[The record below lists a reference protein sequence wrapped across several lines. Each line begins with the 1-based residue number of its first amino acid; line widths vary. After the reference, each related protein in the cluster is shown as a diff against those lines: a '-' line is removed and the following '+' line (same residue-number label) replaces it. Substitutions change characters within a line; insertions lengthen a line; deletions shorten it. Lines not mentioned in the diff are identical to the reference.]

1 MRRLYIGGLSHSVT
15 QKDLKDRFGKF
26 GEVEDVE
33 LRTRRDDEG
42 EESSR
47 HSLTHTL
54 TAILR
59 TITMFNYCIPCYVM
73 FLLF

>member
-26 GEVEDVE
+26 GDVEDVE

-42 EESSR
+42 EESN
-47 HSLTHTL
+47 THCDSHVDNNNSVSFL
-54 TAILR
+54 IL
-59 TITMFNYCIPCYVM
+59 FLCCI
-73 FLLF
+73 